1 MAANSTM
8 TNGFCNE
15 HVSRWARWPK
25 DAGAPIR
32 SKMAAMSRG
41 TSQLCCRRKQ
51 GGPYFHPHWP
61 LSLRVS
67 PILCL
72 LYRLSTPLTFHS
84 ASTIIGGVTLLLLGI
99 LFMDRKLVIRTN
111 SVTMTKVLK
120 TWLCSWSKHFENP
133 KFLLMWAKIT
143 HLSSQVLAMGKGE
156 LDRVRGG
163 EGGGGEPCDE
173 LASHPMGVTIFLF
186 ASSYRTEKA
195 SFYFLYRWEM
205 LTVLLLRLDS
215 ILLIDYKHLKC
226 LWGNWWNVWLFWCD
240 WFSRIA
246 KFLSGKSAKLSTQI
260 FFVKF

>member
-120 TWLCSWSKHFENP
+120 TWLCSWSKHFENR

-163 EGGGGEPCDE
+163 EGGGVNPAMNLHLIQWGWQY
-173 LASHPMGVTIFLF
+173 
-186 ASSYRTEKA
+186 SYSLQAIALRRLHFTFYTVEKCWR
-195 SFYFLYRWEM
+195 FYCY
-205 LTVLLLRLDS
+205 V
-215 ILLIDYKHLKC
+215 
-226 LWGNWWNVWLFWCD
+226 
-240 WFSRIA
+240 
-246 KFLSGKSAKLSTQI
+246 
-260 FFVKF
+260 